1 MRAVTRRA
9 IATSAGA
16 GLVALI
22 VAVLAC
28 GEGTTRPP
36 PGSGVDADLCPDA
49 TYGGTIQPIFD
60 RYCEQCHRP
69 NVESGGLNLESYDAL
84 MAGGLSGASVLPG
97 DCEGSLLYRLSAHQE
112 QPYMP
117 PGSPL
122 PDADLA
128 CLCVWINLGA
138 MDD

>member
-1 MRAVTRRA
+1 MRAATRRA
-9 IATSAGA
+9 FATGA
-16 GLVALI
+16 GGGLAALLLVALG
-22 VAVLAC
+22 C

-49 TYGGTIQPIFD
+49 SYGSTIQPIFD
-60 RYCEQCHRP
+60 RYCEQCHRA
-69 NVESGGLNLESYDAL
+69 NVESGGLNLESHDAL
-84 MAGGLSGASVLPG
+84 MAGGLSGASVVPG
-97 DCEGSLLYRLSAHQE
+97 DCEGSLLYRLSAHLE

-128 CLCVWINLGA
+128 CLCAWIALGA
-138 MDD
+138 ADD